1 MQLPVRIAVL
11 AAVYTL
17 VGRLGLMADPVG
29 GFATLVWPPS
39 GIALAALVLYGLRLW
54 PGVALG
60 AFLVNFWVGAPFG
73 VAAGIAAG
81 NMLEALVGA
90 WALSRVVGFK
100 PSLER
105 LKDVVALVAIPAC
118 LTTTLAAT
126 IGSMT
131 LELGGVIEPDRFREV
146 WQAWW
151 VGDMIG
157 DLLVAPLLL
166 TWGAPEKSP
175 VVGRSTEAFAL
186 AAILLAV
193 SVFVFGHFTSPRLDW
208 LRRAN
213 FLIPI
218 LMWAA
223 IRFGPRGATS
233 AAFVC
238 SAIALW
244 GTMTG
249 QGPFQRLGN
258 LREAVLGLQLYLPL
272 IAATFLALGAVT
284 AERGELLRRER
295 AARREAEHAVAARD
309 DFLAVAAHEL
319 ATPLT
324 PLQLELE
331 TLQRTLAGAALAP
344 NVQRRL
350 DRASRQTKRLA
361 RLTERLL
368 DVSRLAHG
376 RLTLDPIDFD
386 FYDMVREVVEEYRGE
401 ATRAGSELT
410 LTAPAAFVGR
420 WDRARAAQ
428 VVENLLSNAVK
439 YGGGRPIALELEGSP
454 DDVVLT
460 VRDQRSGIEPA
471 ELPQIFDRFERA
483 SPERR
488 RGGLGLGL
496 YVAREIVQ
504 AHGGRIQCDST
515 PGQGSTF
522 TVKLP
527 RRPAAVLGPVD
538 RGDAPSGDA
547 PSGGGAGAPS
557 TNTTAAGAP
566 STSANAAPST
576 NTSDVRTG

>member
-1 MQLPVRIAVL
+1 MTDLRLPVRIALL

-17 VGRLGLMADPVG
+17 VGRLGLSVDPVG

-39 GIALAALVLYGLRLW
+39 GIALAALVLYGLGLW

-60 AFLVNFWVGAPFG
+60 AFLVNFWVGAPAG
-73 VAAGIAAG
+73 VAAGIATG
-81 NMLEALVGA
+81 NTLEAVAGA
-90 WALSRVVGFK
+90 WALSRIAGFK

-105 LKDVVALVAIPAC
+105 LKDVVALVALPAC
-118 LTTTLAAT
+118 LSSAIGAT
-126 IGSMT
+126 IGATS
-131 LELGGVIEPDRFREV
+131 LELGGVIESSSFRDV

-175 VVGRSTEAFAL
+175 VVARPAEALLL
-186 AAILLAV
+186 AATLFTVCL
-193 SVFVFGHFTSPRLDW
+193 FVFGPWTSARLEW

-223 IRFGPRGATS
+223 IRFGPRGATA

-238 SAIALW
+238 SGMALW
-244 GTMTG
+244 GTMSG
-249 QGPFQRLGN
+249 HGPFVRLGS
-258 LREAVLGLQLYLPL
+258 LREALLGLQLYLPL

-284 AERGELLRRER
+284 AERAELLRRER
-295 AARREAEHAVAARD
+295 DARREAERAVNARD

-331 TLQRTLAGAALAP
+331 TLHRALDGAGLAP

-376 RLTLDPIDFD
+376 HLTLDPTDFD
-386 FYDMVREVVEEYRGE
+386 FSEMVGEVVEEYRAE
-401 ATRAGSELT
+401 ATRAGSELS
-410 LTAPAAFVGR
+410 LAAPTALVGR
-420 WDRARAAQ
+420 WDRVRTAQ
-428 VVENLLSNAVK
+428 AVANLLSNAVK
-439 YGGGRPIALELEGSP
+439 YGGGQPIALEVRGTP
-454 DDVVLT
+454 GDVVLT
-460 VRDQRSGIEPA
+460 VTDRGNGIDPA
-471 ELPQIFDRFERA
+471 ELPRIFDRFERA

-504 AHGGRIQCDST
+504 AHGGKIHCESQ
-515 PGQGSTF
+515 PGKGSTF
-522 TVKLP
+522 TVSLP
-527 RRPAAVLGPVD
+527 RPPAPDGAVPEPID
-538 RGDAPSGDA
+538 RGGA
-547 PSGGGAGAPS
+547 PSGGEV
-557 TNTTAAGAP
+557 TTG
-566 STSANAAPST
+566 
-576 NTSDVRTG
+576 